1 MSDEITTPNN
11 TNTNTTDTN
20 ENRQENNQ
28 ENQENQEKILS
39 LPLVGEIKTSYLNY
53 AMSVIIGRALPD
65 ARDGLKPVQRRVL
78 YAMSELGLKHN
89 TAYKKSA
96 RIVGETMGK
105 YHPHGDSA
113 IYDTMVRLAQN
124 WNLRYTLVD
133 GQGNFG
139 SIDGD
144 SAAAMRYTE
153 ARLSRPGELMLSNLD
168 EDTVDWGQNF
178 DESLKEPL
186 TLPSVLPNLLVN
198 GSTGIAVGMATNI
211 PPHNL
216 REVADVIKWLIDNGI
231 EPEDAQLADIMNLMP
246 GPDFPTGGEILGR
259 SGIVEAYKTGRGK
272 IIVRG
277 KVHVEESKR
286 GRQTIVITEIPYSVN
301 KTMMLEAM
309 VKAVQDKEIE
319 GVHEM
324 RDESDRDGLRI
335 VIELSR
341 DADADLIIRQLYKHT
356 TLQSTFGVIN
366 LALVNNQPEILSIQ
380 KMLSIFL
387 NYRREVVRR
396 RTEYR
401 LKQAKARE
409 HIIEGLKKAL
419 SHIEQVIRTIRST
432 NNASEAKES
441 LQSILGFS
449 EAQAQAILDMRLQ
462 RLTGLER
469 SKLDE
474 EQAKLLAAI
483 SSYTKILEDRK
494 VLDNVIKAELSDL
507 VDRFGDD
514 RRTTINDSELEET
527 EDIMLVPE
535 EDIVVTLSKDGLI
548 KRQPLEFYRLQAK
561 GGKGRKGAVVHEDDS
576 IEILCVTNTHK
587 DMYFFTNSGRIMT
600 IKGYEIPETKSG
612 KGKPVGRYL
621 PLVENE
627 RIVNIAGDGAKSFKY
642 AFFVTRLGIAKKI
655 SFDELKYTNRAKR
668 IMKLDDGDEIAQ
680 VRLTTGKDDIIM
692 VTRNGLALR
701 VSESEFRPLSRTA
714 RGAMAM
720 RLKNDDRVI
729 SCDVVDNTKTILV
742 ISQNGIGKRVEFSSF
757 MPHHRATAGICLM
770 ELTEKTGKLSVS
782 LSVNN
787 SDEIIA
793 ISAKGRMIRMPVD
806 GISIMKRHSVGNI
819 IVRLDEGDLVADSS
833 IIRSESEAEAQAQAG
848 NDMTSGLPFA
858 DDEADETAVS
868 GENEN
873 ENEDENS

>member
-1 MSDEITTPNN
+1 MSDEITTPN
-11 TNTNTTDTN
+11 NTNTTDTN

-474 EQAKLLAAI
+474 E
-483 SSYTKILEDRK
+483 
-494 VLDNVIKAELSDL
+494 
-507 VDRFGDD
+507 
-514 RRTTINDSELEET
+514 
-527 EDIMLVPE
+527 
-535 EDIVVTLSKDGLI
+535 
-548 KRQPLEFYRLQAK
+548 
-561 GGKGRKGAVVHEDDS
+561 
-576 IEILCVTNTHK
+576 
-587 DMYFFTNSGRIMT
+587 
-600 IKGYEIPETKSG
+600 
-612 KGKPVGRYL
+612 
-621 PLVENE
+621 
-627 RIVNIAGDGAKSFKY
+627 
-642 AFFVTRLGIAKKI
+642 
-655 SFDELKYTNRAKR
+655 
-668 IMKLDDGDEIAQ
+668 
-680 VRLTTGKDDIIM
+680 
-692 VTRNGLALR
+692 
-701 VSESEFRPLSRTA
+701 
-714 RGAMAM
+714 
-720 RLKNDDRVI
+720 
-729 SCDVVDNTKTILV
+729 
-742 ISQNGIGKRVEFSSF
+742 
-757 MPHHRATAGICLM
+757 
-770 ELTEKTGKLSVS
+770 
-782 LSVNN
+782 
-787 SDEIIA
+787 
-793 ISAKGRMIRMPVD
+793 
-806 GISIMKRHSVGNI
+806 
-819 IVRLDEGDLVADSS
+819 
-833 IIRSESEAEAQAQAG
+833 
-848 NDMTSGLPFA
+848 
-858 DDEADETAVS
+858 
-868 GENEN
+868 
-873 ENEDENS
+873 